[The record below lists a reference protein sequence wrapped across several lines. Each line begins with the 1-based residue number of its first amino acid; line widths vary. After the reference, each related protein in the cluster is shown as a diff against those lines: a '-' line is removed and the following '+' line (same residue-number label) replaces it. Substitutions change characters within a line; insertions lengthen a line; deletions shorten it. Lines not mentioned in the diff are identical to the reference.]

1 MHITDPIADML
12 TRIRNANNAKHDT
25 VDIPASN
32 MKKAIAQILVD
43 EGYIKAFQ
51 LVEDGTQGV
60 IHVTLKYNNPGKEKV
75 ISGLRR
81 VSKPGLRVYAGA
93 DELPR
98 VLRGLGVAIVSTSK
112 GVMTDKAAR
121 AAHVGGEVLAF
132 VWSGGEVTMSR
143 IGRMP
148 ISLPSNVEVTL
159 GEGNL
164 VTVKGPKGTLTQKLS
179 DKMTITKEE
188 NVIHVTR
195 PNDAKENRALHGL
208 TRTLL
213 NNMVV
218 GVTEGYKKELD
229 VNGVGYRVAKEGKK
243 LNMNIGYSHPVIVEE
258 IDGITIDVPS
268 PNKIVIS
275 GTDKQKVGQFA
286 AEVRGKR
293 PPEPYKGKGIKYTDE
308 VIRRKEGKTGVK
320 K

>member
-1 MHITDPIADML
+1 
-12 TRIRNANNAKHDT
+12 
-25 VDIPASN
+25 
-32 MKKAIAQILVD
+32 
-43 EGYIKAFQ
+43 
-51 LVEDGTQGV
+51 
-60 IHVTLKYNNPGKEKV
+60 
-75 ISGLRR
+75 
-81 VSKPGLRVYAGA
+81 
-93 DELPR
+93 
-98 VLRGLGVAIVSTSK
+98 
-112 GVMTDKAAR
+112 
-121 AAHVGGEVLAF
+121 
-132 VWSGGEVTMSR
+132 MSR
-143 IGRMP
+143 IGKMP
-148 ISLPSNVEVTL
+148 ISIPNGVDVTL

-164 VTVKGPKGTLTQKLS
+164 VTVKGPKGTLSQRLS
-179 DKMTITKEE
+179 EKMTITSD
-188 NVIHVTR
+188 NGVITITR
-195 PNDAKENRALHGL
+195 PNDEKENRALHGL

-243 LNMNIGYSHPVIVEE
+243 LTMNIGYSHPVVMEE

-268 PNKIVIS
+268 PNKIIIN
-275 GTDKQKVGQFA
+275 GIDKQKVGQFA